1 MPRQSSLEP
10 RYSQSRA
17 KSGRNAWFIL
27 IPPHL
32 SDTGKE
38 QRLSYENKKAAMLD
52 AQRLQ
57 RRSDNFGLSLNALTP
72 ARIALASEAFNLV
85 DPFGLDLLSVVR
97 DGLSVHKQRTASIP
111 FLELFNLYLDLKPRD
126 PEYQRALIWIRDRYP
141 QLHRR
146 LVCDITAADLE
157 RLLKPLSVG
166 ARQPI
171 MRYWRA
177 VFNLGEKRGFVPRGA
192 NPINAMHFVRTPR
205 KEVEIISNEH
215 VAKMLEHALE
225 NDLDLLPFLV
235 LGFFCGIRPD
245 GELCQV
251 LWRDV
256 HLDAEK
262 PEVIIRAAVSKT
274 RRMRP
279 IDLSA
284 NAVAW
289 LDAYRVRGGD
299 MDGPIVKMN
308 PHYLRTRRTTN
319 WKAAAGKGVKWI
331 QDGMRHTFCSNWL
344 AFHEK
349 IDRLVLISGHD
360 SVDTMWRH
368 YYKGT
373 TKAAATAF
381 WHLYPPT
388 INPENVVS
396 FPIAEKT
403 PEYAASH

>member
-1 MPRQSSLEP
+1 MATKSSLEP
-10 RYSQSRA
+10 RYSESRA
-17 KSGRNAWFIL
+17 GSGRKAWYIL

-32 SDTGKE
+32 SETGKE
-38 QRLSYENKKAAMLD
+38 QRPYYETKKAAMLD
-52 AQRLQ
+52 VQRLQ

-72 ARIALASEAFNLV
+72 ARIALANEAFNLI
-85 DPFGLDLLSVVR
+85 DPIGLDLLSVVR
-97 DGLSVHKQRTASIP
+97 DGLAVHKQRTASVS
-111 FLELFNLYLDLKPRD
+111 FLELFDLYLGLKPRD
-126 PEYQRALIWIRDRYP
+126 PEYQRALTWIRDRYP
-141 QLHRR
+141 QLHER
-146 LVCDITAADLE
+146 LACDITATDLE

-177 VFNLGEKRGFVPRGA
+177 VFNLGEKRGFLPLGS
-192 NPINAMHFVRTPR
+192 NPINALHFVRAPR

-215 VAKMLEHALE
+215 VKGMLEHALE
-225 NDLDLLPFLV
+225 NDLDLLAFLV
-235 LGFFCGIRPD
+235 LGFFCGIRPA
-245 GELCQV
+245 GELTQV

-279 IDLSA
+279 VELSP

-289 LDAYRVRGGD
+289 LNAYRARGGD
-299 MDGPIVKMN
+299 MDGLIVKLSRHRLEN
-308 PHYLRTRRTTN
+308 RRTTN
-319 WKAAAGKGVKWI
+319 WRAVAGPKTKWI

-381 WHLYPPT
+381 WHLYPPA

-396 FPIAEKT
+396 FPTKAVG
-403 PEYAASH
+403 

>member
-1 MPRQSSLEP
+1 
-10 RYSQSRA
+10 
-17 KSGRNAWFIL
+17 
-27 IPPHL
+27 
-32 SDTGKE
+32 
-38 QRLSYENKKAAMLD
+38 
-52 AQRLQ
+52 
-57 RRSDNFGLSLNALTP
+57 
-72 ARIALASEAFNLV
+72 
-85 DPFGLDLLSVVR
+85 
-97 DGLSVHKQRTASIP
+97 
-111 FLELFNLYLDLKPRD
+111 
-126 PEYQRALIWIRDRYP
+126 
-141 QLHRR
+141 
-146 LVCDITAADLE
+146 
-157 RLLKPLSVG
+157 
-166 ARQPI
+166 

-192 NPINAMHFVRTPR
+192 NPINAMHFVRSPR

-215 VAKMLEHALE
+215 VSKMLEHALE

-245 GELCQV
+245 GELWQV

-284 NAVAW
+284 NAVA
-289 LDAYRVRGGD
+289 
-299 MDGPIVKMN
+299 
-308 PHYLRTRRTTN
+308 
-319 WKAAAGKGVKWI
+319 KWI

-360 SVDTMWRH
+360 SVDTMWPH

-373 TKAAATAF
+373 TKSGCDRLLASLSACNQSGKCRQLSHKGS
-381 WHLYPPT
+381 W
-388 INPENVVS
+388 IN
-396 FPIAEKT
+396 
-403 PEYAASH
+403 

>member
-1 MPRQSSLEP
+1 
-10 RYSQSRA
+10 
-17 KSGRNAWFIL
+17 
-27 IPPHL
+27 
-32 SDTGKE
+32 
-38 QRLSYENKKAAMLD
+38 
-52 AQRLQ
+52 
-57 RRSDNFGLSLNALTP
+57 
-72 ARIALASEAFNLV
+72 
-85 DPFGLDLLSVVR
+85 
-97 DGLSVHKQRTASIP
+97 
-111 FLELFNLYLDLKPRD
+111 
-126 PEYQRALIWIRDRYP
+126 
-141 QLHRR
+141 
-146 LVCDITAADLE
+146 VCDITAADLE

-192 NPINAMHFVRTPR
+192 NPINAMHFVRSPR

-289 LDAYRVRGGD
+289 LDNYRVRGGD

-308 PHYLRTRRTTN
+308 PHYLRTRRTAN
-319 WKAAAGKGVKWI
+319 WKAAAGKGVKLI

-381 WHLYPPT
+381 WHLYPPA

>member
-17 KSGRNAWFIL
+17 KSGRKAWFIL

-32 SDTGKE
+32 SETGKE
-38 QRLSYENKKAAMLD
+38 QRLSYETKKAAMLD

-72 ARIALASEAFNLV
+72 VRIALASEAFNLV
-85 DPFGLDLLSVVR
+85 DPLGLDLLSVIR
-97 DGLSVHKQRTASIP
+97 DGLFVHEQRTASIP
-111 FLELFNLYLDLKPRD
+111 FLELFNLYLGFKPRD
-126 PEYQRALIWIRDRYP
+126 PEYRRALEWIRDRYP
-141 QLHRR
+141 QLHKR

-157 RLLKPLSVG
+157 RLLKPLSIG

-177 VFNLGEKRGFVPRGA
+177 VFNLGEKRGFLPRGSS
-192 NPINAMHFVRTPR
+192 PINAMHFVCAPR
-205 KEVEIISNEH
+205 KEVEIINNEH

-225 NDLDLLPFLV
+225 NDLELLPFLV

-245 GELCQV
+245 GELPQV
-251 LWRDV
+251 LWSDV
-256 HLDAEK
+256 HLGEK
-262 PEVIIRAAVSKT
+262 PEIIVRATVSKT

-279 IDLSA
+279 IELSE
-284 NAVAW
+284 NAVSW
-289 LDAYRVRGGD
+289 LNAYRFRSGD
-299 MDGPIVKMN
+299 MDGPIVKFN
-308 PHYLRTRRTTN
+308 EHCLRTRRTAN
-319 WKAAAGKGVKWI
+319 WQAAAGKGIKWI

-373 TKAAATAF
+373 TKADAAAF
-381 WHLYPPT
+381 WNLYPPA

-396 FPIAEKT
+396 FPTKAVG
-403 PEYAASH
+403 